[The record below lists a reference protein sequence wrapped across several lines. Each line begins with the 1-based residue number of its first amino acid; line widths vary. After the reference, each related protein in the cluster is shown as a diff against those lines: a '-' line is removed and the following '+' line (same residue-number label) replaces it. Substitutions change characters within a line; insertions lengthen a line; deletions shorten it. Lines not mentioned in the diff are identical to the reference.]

1 MVIFTFTDQE
11 IGGARLVDF
20 FPGEFVW
27 MQSATVASVQLRC
40 PSVLVSRARGEDRE
54 YLGSP
59 WRNGAEEKS
68 DLPFAKVVVGNILV
82 LRAAAVPGPV
92 SNLRIALE
100 QWKTRRQTA
109 NAAHG
114 QQLGQAGCATRRT
127 HCACRTK
134 PANELAAGRQEQG
147 TTAGGGGG

>member
-1 MVIFTFTDQE
+1 MAPFTFTDQE

-59 WRNGAEEKS
+59 WCNGAEEKS

-100 QWKTRRQTA
+100 QWKMRRQTT
-109 NAAHG
+109 NAAH
-114 QQLGQAGCATRRT
+114 GQAGCATRRI
-127 HCACRTK
+127 HCVCRTK
-134 PANELAAGRQEQG
+134 PANELAAGRQEQV